1 MKFSRKKTEYMSVN
15 DRDTGVTVKIQGA
28 ELVKVNSL
36 QAR

>member
-1 MKFSRKKTEYMSVN
+1 MKFSRNKTEYVSVN
-15 DRDTGVTVKIQGA
+15 DRDMGVTVKIQGA